1 MPNDK
6 IQREIE
12 DILSRLDDLP
22 AERKP
27 IPMRRRQRQA
37 ASFVDRLLAPLAGL
51 SVRHVMIA
59 ALALI
64 VVGFI
69 TGRAYPDFGHWTLI
83 AGVLLFITA
92 IVLSAF
98 NRGGTASPAPHIE
111 KRWRGQPMD
120 LEGPTLGERLRA
132 WFNAKRN
139 DHP

>member
-27 IPMRRRQRQA
+27 IRMRRRSRRA
-37 ASFVDRLLAPLAGL
+37 ASFAGSAFAPLAGL
-51 SVRHVMIA
+51 SIRHVMIA

-64 VVGFI
+64 VAGFF
-69 TGRAYPDFGHWTLI
+69 TRNAYPDFGHWTLI
-83 AGVLLFITA
+83 GGVLLFFTA

-98 NRGGTASPAPHIE
+98 NRGGPPAPASE
-111 KRWRGQPMD
+111 KHWRGQPLN
-120 LEGPTLGERLRA
+120 LEGPTLGDRLRA
-132 WFNAKRN
+132 WFHAKRR
-139 DHP
+139 